1 MKKRILFLTIL
12 ALCYELL
19 LAQGTI
25 MGKVIDKTNNLPLEG
40 ATIQLLGTEIG
51 ALSDA
56 DGSYTMADVPVGKY
70 EVNVSYISFQT
81 VNVPDVEVIKDQSMV
96 LNVNM
101 VAENISTTAVVI
113 TGSATKQSVSSLI
126 TMQKQSTLIMT
137 GISLEDIKRTPD
149 RSTSDVLK
157 RVSGTTIQD
166 NKFVIIRG
174 LADRYNMALLNG
186 MVLPSTEP
194 DRRAFSFDIFP
205 ASFMDNLIIYK
216 TASPDLPGEFA
227 GGIIRLNTQEIP
239 DEYKGNLSVGGSY
252 NTQSTFKPTKHAYKG
267 AFDVLGFDDG
277 SRTLSY
283 DFPTSQ
289 VYDSLL
295 TNVDTRF
302 SASKLLPSQWAIYN
316 KNSMPL
322 TSNFQASVG
331 NSFKIGES
339 QKIGF
344 IGALTYNNINRRIY
358 GERISTLTL
367 SDTAVSESY
376 KDTTYR
382 QNVLWGALLNLSYKI
397 NDHNKI
403 LLNNLYSIN
412 SNNNFVD
419 RAGINVSNDQ
429 YTKANY
435 MQFVSNQIV
444 SNQLMGEHST
454 NNDKFKVNWGSSY
467 SLTNQ
472 SYPNFRKMLYSRNST
487 PQGVL
492 SDSVYTAQVPF
503 GSASPDYAGRFD
515 SKLQEK
521 MWNANVDLTYK
532 YTFLKQEK
540 NSFKVGFAAQSKDRV
555 FDARIIG
562 YAIASPAQF
571 NYDLLILPQDS
582 LFTQE
587 NINIKG
593 FRVDETTNPNDSYT
607 GKSRLWATYGMFDQK
622 FGKKIR
628 FVGGL
633 RVEHFTQGISTYTF
647 SRDSLISFSK
657 EYYDYLPS
665 ANVSYSLGDKS
676 NLRFAASRTVSRPN
690 LRELAPFS
698 FYDPVNTTALQ
709 GNDTLVRTQINN
721 FDIRYEIFPG
731 LNQLFTISAFYK
743 QFLNPIEQRLDGASG
758 AGSLGY
764 TFFNAP
770 KARNLGVELEARV
783 KPTFLRYVVDWKAWE
798 DVTIYG
804 NFAYIQSRLNV
815 TDTSFRQL
823 QGQSP
828 YIANA
833 GISYNNMEKGIGF
846 TVSFNRIG
854 RRIWLVGDEELGSM
868 KRYYNIYE
876 NPRSIIDLQL
886 SKRIFK
892 KGEIKFNANDVLNQW
907 LVFYEDRN
915 NNGKFDAN
923 GGDIKRI
930 ATRFGSNYSLSL
942 AYKF

>member
-1 MKKRILFLTIL
+1 MKKRILFAFFF
-12 ALCYELL
+12 ALCLASL
-19 LAQGTI
+19 FAQGTI
-25 MGKVIDKTNNLPLEG
+25 IGKVLDKANNVPLPG
-40 ATIQLLGTEIG
+40 AEVVIVGTQMG
-51 ALSDA
+51 ALTDEEGNYLIS
-56 DGSYTMADVPVGKY
+56 DVPAGKY
-70 EVNVSYISFQT
+70 SVSVAYVSFKTLT
-81 VNVPDVEVIKDQSMV
+81 VDAVDVIKDQIMV
-96 LNVNM
+96 LDINM
-101 VAENISTTAVVI
+101 VSENISTNAVVI
-113 TGSATKQSVSSLI
+113 TGSASKQSVSSII

-137 GISLEDIKRTPD
+137 GISMEDIKRTPD

-227 GGIIRLNTQEIP
+227 GGIIRVNTQEIP
-239 DEYKGNLSVGGSY
+239 EERKASISIGGSY
-252 NTQSTFKPTKHAYKG
+252 NTQSTFKSYKRAFNG
-267 AFDVLGFDDG
+267 ATDWLGIDDG
-277 SRTLSY
+277 SRTLSS
-283 DFPTSQ
+283 DFPSSQ

-295 TNVDTRF
+295 TNIDTRF
-302 SASKLLPSQWAIYN
+302 TASKQLPSQWSIYP
-316 KNSMPL
+316 KTGMPL
-322 TSNFQASVG
+322 TSNFQASLG
-331 NSFKIGES
+331 NSFKIGEE
-339 QKIGF
+339 QRIGF

-358 GERISTLTL
+358 GERFSTLTL
-367 SDTAVSESY
+367 TDTAVSESY

-382 QNVLWGALLNLSYKI
+382 QNILWGALLNFAYRI
-397 NDHNKI
+397 NENNKI
-403 LLNNLYSIN
+403 LFNNLYSIN

-419 RAGINVSNDQ
+419 RGGINVSNDQ
-429 YTKANY
+429 ITHANY
-435 MQFVSNQIV
+435 MQFVSNQIL

-454 NNDKFKVNWGSSY
+454 AKDVFKVNWGSSY

-472 SYPNFRKMLYSRNST
+472 SYPNFRKMLYSKNLT
-487 PQGVL
+487 PQGNL

-521 MWNANVDLTYK
+521 MWNMNVDLTYK
-532 YTFLKQEK
+532 YKLFKQEK
-540 NSFKVGFAAQSKDRV
+540 NSLKFGFAAQSKDRV

-562 YAIASPAQF
+562 YVVASPSQF
-571 NYDLLILPQDS
+571 NYNLLTLPQDS
-582 LFTQE
+582 LFTQNHI
-587 NINIKG
+587 NING

-607 GKSRLWATYGMFDQK
+607 GQSRMWATYGMIDQK
-622 FGKKIR
+622 LGKKLR
-628 FVGGL
+628 VVGGL

-647 SRDSLISFSK
+647 SRDSIISFSK
-657 EYYDYLPS
+657 EYWDFLPS
-665 ANVSYSLGDKS
+665 ANVSYSLGEKS
-676 NLRFAASRTVSRPN
+676 ALRFAASRTVSRPN

-709 GNDTLVRTQINN
+709 GNDTLIRTQITNL
-721 FDIRYEIFPG
+721 DLRYEIFPG
-731 LNQLFTISAFYK
+731 LNQLFAVSAFYK
-743 QFLNPIEQRLDGASG
+743 HFKNPIEQRLDGASG

-770 KARNLGVELEARV
+770 EAMNFGAELEARV
-783 KPTFLRYVVDWKAWE
+783 KPTFLRYVVDWKQWE
-798 DVTIYG
+798 NFTLYG

-815 TDTSFRQL
+815 TDTSYRQL

-828 YIANA
+828 YVANA
-833 GISYNNMEKGIGF
+833 GLGYNNPDNGLGF
-846 TVSFNRIG
+846 NLSFNRIG
-854 RRIWLVGDEELGSM
+854 RRIWLVGDEEAGAT

-876 NPRSIIDLQL
+876 NPRSVLDAQV

-892 KGEIKFNANDVLNQW
+892 NGEIKFNANDILNQW

-915 NNGKFDAN
+915 SNGKFDQD
-923 GGDIKRI
+923 GGDVKRI
-930 ATRFGSNYSLSL
+930 ATRFGSNYSLSFT
-942 AYKF
+942 YKF